1 MTLSTLLILAVCRTL
16 FIGTGGWLHCHLN
29 AKGCASAR
37 DKCNLD
43 PHCCPG
49 RRGPASA
56 GPNAFP
62 GEILELKNKVKKKLE
77 RIWTCTDYSFSFQRA
92 KTGWI
97 LEEKSVFSFRWRGE
111 KWSDIRGSHLVSTE
125 YRCPN
130 RSRWRAHLRS
140 AGLSLGLVSAMNSV
154 VVGNLAKC
162 ILRQL
167 SIAYFHIRV

>member
-1 MTLSTLLILAVCRTL
+1 MTLSTLLILAVCRTR

-62 GEILELKNKVKKKLE
+62 ESQNRLDSRRKKCVLLPLEGRKVK
-77 RIWTCTDYSFSFQRA
+77 RYQGVTP
-92 KTGWI
+92 G
-97 LEEKSVFSFRWRGE
+97 
-111 KWSDIRGSHLVSTE
+111 
-125 YRCPN
+125 
-130 RSRWRAHLRS
+130 
-140 AGLSLGLVSAMNSV
+140 
-154 VVGNLAKC
+154 
-162 ILRQL
+162 
-167 SIAYFHIRV
+167 

>member
-1 MTLSTLLILAVCRTL
+1 MTLSTLLILAVCRTR

-92 KTGWI
+92 KTGGI
-97 LEEKSVFSFRWRGE
+97 LEEKVCSPSAGGE
-111 KWSDIRGSHLVSTE
+111 KSEAISGGHTWLAPSTGARIE
-125 YRCPN
+125 AGGGHIWDLRDCP
-130 RSRWRAHLRS
+130 WGWCLQWTQWWWE
-140 AGLSLGLVSAMNSV
+140 
-154 VVGNLAKC
+154 
-162 ILRQL
+162 I
-167 SIAYFHIRV
+167 

>member
-1 MTLSTLLILAVCRTL
+1 MTLSTLLILAVCRTR

-62 GEILELKNKVKKKLE
+62 GEILELKNKVKKKIRKDMNMYLLFVFVSESQNRLDSRREKCVLLPLE
-77 RIWTCTDYSFSFQRA
+77 GRKVKRYQGVTP
-92 KTGWI
+92 G
-97 LEEKSVFSFRWRGE
+97 
-111 KWSDIRGSHLVSTE
+111 
-125 YRCPN
+125 
-130 RSRWRAHLRS
+130 
-140 AGLSLGLVSAMNSV
+140 
-154 VVGNLAKC
+154 
-162 ILRQL
+162 
-167 SIAYFHIRV
+167 